1 MRLDHQSG
9 YRTSKQAVRALT
21 ASTWEREEGETHL
34 MALNKW
40 ATRFAITLSVP
51 IMLLAS
57 FIALV
62 AILSSSNEM
71 KIDCYDL
78 SNALFLFFGYP
89 ITRIVNIFAV
99 PGGLQDRDIWWAL
112 PLLNLL
118 LLSQWIIWAQMIA
131 LIGRFL
137 LRLSRPFA
145 RPAPPLQ
152 SVWPD
157 HIVKADGR
165 RYRLRTSQRDVGAFD
180 LRTLSNPERTSR

>member
-1 MRLDHQSG
+1 
-9 YRTSKQAVRALT
+9 
-21 ASTWEREEGETHL
+21 

-40 ATRFAITLSVP
+40 ATRFAIMLSVP

-57 FIALV
+57 FIALI
-62 AILSSSNEM
+62 AILSSTNEV
-71 KIDCYDL
+71 KTDCYNL
-78 SNALFLFFGYP
+78 SHSLYLFFGYP
-89 ITRIVNIFAV
+89 LTRIINIFAV
-99 PGGLQDRDIWWAL
+99 PGGLQDRDSWWAL

-118 LLSQWIIWAQMIA
+118 LLSQWIIWAQVIA

-137 LRLSRPFA
+137 LALSRPFA

-180 LRTLSNPERTSR
+180 RTLSNPERTSR